1 MAQPQHRRELS
12 FRSLFPVARSPRPG
26 ARIMLAALAAAL
38 VTCTLAAAPVRA
50 ADLLQIY
57 RLAQG
62 SDSTYAAARASW
74 SASQEKLP
82 QGRAGL
88 LPSLTLSATTQMND
102 RETQIRPSQFVPAP
116 GTTTDQF
123 NSNNWTVTLTQ
134 PLYRRQNIVA
144 YEQAKTQVSQSD
156 TQLALAG
163 QDLILRVAQAYF
175 DILLANNNVEL
186 AASQKVAISEQ
197 LAQAKRNFEVGT
209 ATITDTHE
217 AQARYDLAVAQ
228 EIAAQNDLEI
238 KRRQLAQI
246 IGRPA
251 PGLALLA
258 REIKLEL
265 PQPNR
270 IEPWVEEATR
280 ASLAVQIAEATLAF
294 ARQEV
299 DRNRGAHHPT
309 LDAVATYTDAAAGA
323 GSPSG
328 GVVGSGFD
336 STTRTIGLQL
346 AVPLYQGGATASRVR
361 EALANEDRARQE
373 LETARRNAELTVRQ
387 AFLGV
392 TNGLAQVNALRAAL
406 VSSQSS
412 LDSTRLGLEVG
423 VRTQVDVLN
432 ATQQIFTTRR
442 DLGQAAYNYLLSLLR
457 LKAAVG
463 RIAEDDLAK
472 INGWLERK

>member
-1 MAQPQHRRELS
+1 MQRTLVRA
-12 FRSLFPVARSPRPG
+12 LFATLLLIAGLPVP
-26 ARIMLAALAAAL
+26 
-38 VTCTLAAAPVRA
+38 A
-50 ADLLQIY
+50 ADLVQIY

-62 SDSTYAAARASW
+62 SDAVYAAARASW
-74 SASQEKLP
+74 SATQEKLP

-88 LPSLTLSATTQMND
+88 LPSVTFSASTQYNE
-102 RETQIRPSQFVPAP
+102 RETRFRVPGGSTLGFP
-116 GTTTDQF
+116 EQF
-123 NSNNWTVTLTQ
+123 NSNNWNLTLTQ
-134 PLYRRQNIVA
+134 PLYRRQNLIT
-144 YEQAKTQVSQSD
+144 YEQAKTQVGQAD
-156 TQLALAG
+156 AQLALAG
-163 QDLILRVAQAYF
+163 QDLMLRVSQAYF
-175 DILLANNNVEL
+175 DVLLANNNVDL
-186 AASQKVAISEQ
+186 AVAQKVAISEQ

-251 PGLALLA
+251 PGLTLLTG
-258 REIKLEL
+258 EIALEL

-280 ASLAVQIAEATLAF
+280 VSLPVVIAEATVAF

-299 DRNRGAHHPT
+299 ERNRGGHHPT
-309 LDAVATYTDAAAGA
+309 LDVVATYTDAGSGA
-323 GSPSG
+323 GQQ
-328 GVVGSGFD
+328 VGSSSAFD
-336 STTRTIGLQL
+336 STTKTIGLQL
-346 AVPLYQGGATASRVR
+346 AVPLYQGGATSSRVR

-373 LETARRNAELTVRQ
+373 LENARRTAELAAHQ

-392 TNGLAQVNALRAAL
+392 TNGTAQVRALRAAL

-442 DLGQAAYNYLLSLLR
+442 DLAQAAYNYVLSLLR

-463 RIAEDDLAK
+463 RLGEDDLAK
-472 INGWLERK
+472 VNAWLK

>member
-1 MAQPQHRRELS
+1 MQ
-12 FRSLFPVARSPRPG
+12 RSLAPALF
-26 ARIMLAALAAAL
+26 AALLLA
-38 VTCTLAAAPVRA
+38 AAAPVPA
-50 ADLLQIY
+50 ADLVQIF

-62 SDSTYAAARASW
+62 SDAVYAAARAGW
-74 SASQEKLP
+74 TATQEKLP

-88 LPSLTLSATTQMND
+88 LPSVTVSATTQYND
-102 RETQIRPSQFVPAP
+102 RETRFRIPGGGQTAAVP
-116 GTTTDQF
+116 DQF
-123 NSNNWTVTLTQ
+123 NSNNWNVTLTQ
-134 PLYRRQNIVA
+134 PLYRRQNFVA
-144 YEQAKTQVSQSD
+144 YEQAKTQIGQAD
-156 TQLALAG
+156 AQLALAG
-163 QDLILRVAQAYF
+163 QELILRVSQAYF
-175 DILLANNNVEL
+175 DVLLANNNVEL
-186 AASQKVAISEQ
+186 AAAQKVAISEQ

-228 EIAAQNDLEI
+228 EIAARNDLEI

-258 REIKLEL
+258 GEIKLEL

-270 IEPWVEEATR
+270 IEAWVEEATR
-280 ASLAVQIAEATLAF
+280 ASLSVVIAEATVAF
-294 ARQEV
+294 AQQEV
-299 DRNRGAHHPT
+299 ERNRGGHHPT
-309 LDAVATYTDAAAGA
+309 LDVVATYSDAGA
-323 GSPSG
+323 G
-328 GVVGSGFD
+328 VGQQVGSSGFD
-336 STTRTIGLQL
+336 SNTKTIGVQL
-346 AVPLYQGGATASRVR
+346 AVPLYQGGATSSRVR

-373 LETARRNAELTVRQ
+373 LENARRSAELAAHQ

-392 TNGLAQVNALRAAL
+392 TNGMAQVNALRAAL

-442 DLGQAAYNYLLSLLR
+442 DLAQAAYNYVLSLLR

-463 RIAEDDLAK
+463 RLGEDDLAK
-472 INGWLERK
+472 VNAWLK